1 MRSSWRRFLRGVV
14 PGSFEYGGMG
24 RDAPGVTSIAE
35 VKRGQTAPV
44 KKEQNLSN
52 INISMDPDLALEVAK
67 SRLARVAKRVEEEF
81 VLKVKISGGTA
92 TVQGTGVTGKTEV
105 TPDSISANVTLSRL
119 LDLYR
124 DKVRKGI
131 EEGVKE
137 EFK

>member
-1 MRSSWRRFLRGVV
+1 
-14 PGSFEYGGMG
+14 
-24 RDAPGVTSIAE
+24 
-35 VKRGQTAPV
+35 
-44 KKEQNLSN
+44 
-52 INISMDPDLALEVAK
+52 MDPDLALEVAK

-81 VLKVKISGGTA
+81 GLKVKISGGTA